1 MRGYVQ
7 LAGST
12 RCGIPD
18 GATPIGVAAELDAD
32 ITTGTDPSTG
42 TGPGARTSA
51 VEDLLQLSARG
62 DRTAFARLY
71 DLMAAPV
78 YAMILARATQVQ
90 QAERQLLAV
99 FLGLW
104 ERCPLY
110 PRRSR
115 SAADWILAY
124 AQQVVE
130 YDDLHPSDER

>member
-1 MRGYVQ
+1 MRAYVQ

-18 GATPIGVAAELDAD
+18 GPAPIGVAAETDSG
-32 ITTGTDPSTG
+32 ITAGTDL
-42 TGPGARTSA
+42 GARTSA
-51 VEDLLQLSARG
+51 VEDLLQLSAHG

-71 DLMAAPV
+71 DVMAAPV

-110 PRRSR
+110 PRRSH

-124 AQQVVE
+124 AQHVVD
-130 YDDLHPSDER
+130 YDDLHSSDER